1 MLLTSGIHFIFSLGI
16 STNISNLI
24 YAKIY
29 DIDGAEIFDEIQPF
43 NRQLVLIS
51 IIMILLSVFLFI
63 TKTNNRRKYYISNY
77 ISIGLSAIFNISSS
91 IWGLRNIFTF
101 RNRFLTEVDFDTW
114 FQFHESDPLFPYSDS
129 TFFLDI
135 TIATNILVILV
146 SIILL
151 GNLMW
156 KIKLMKYEN
165 LLLGKVKTDHQIS
178 IAQMKNQKDTL
189 DHQTSIAQM
198 KNPKDTQDHQIS
210 IAQMKYI
217 SIDKMKYRKDTLSY
231 SLTLLG
237 LFANAL
243 YFITLYKNNGNFY
256 YSYVMGISV
265 IYNLI
270 FMLMVF
276 LSAEEIKVYKRPFSI
291 VLFIIGIFQ
300 LVRILI
306 YPKFALEAEAIS
318 QQTHRMLIIYII
330 ISSA

>member
-1 MLLTSGIHFIFSLGI
+1 
-16 STNISNLI
+16 
-24 YAKIY
+24 
-29 DIDGAEIFDEIQPF
+29 
-43 NRQLVLIS
+43 
-51 IIMILLSVFLFI
+51 
-63 TKTNNRRKYYISNY
+63 
-77 ISIGLSAIFNISSS
+77 
-91 IWGLRNIFTF
+91 
-101 RNRFLTEVDFDTW
+101 
-114 FQFHESDPLFPYSDS
+114 
-129 TFFLDI
+129 
-135 TIATNILVILV
+135 
-146 SIILL
+146 
-151 GNLMW
+151 
-156 KIKLMKYEN
+156 MKYEN

-330 ISSA
+330 ISSALIVSASICSFYKSTKLKKYKEGKLKFNQPQTNQEV